1 MANSSPSRLERRF
14 AAALACGLLGA
25 AAVAQVP
32 REAQKIVMDAV
43 PVEIDTRNNTAVFRD
58 VVITQGDLRIQAN
71 EAHVAG
77 GLDFETGKWTVI
89 GDVRINAEGGSLK
102 SDKAVVSF
110 RDKLISQA
118 TITGSPA
125 VFEQKRQDGT
135 LSHGRAGTIDYETA
149 SGTVNFAGDAWLSI
163 GGNEISGQSFAY
175 NIKTQ
180 KMQPLTR
187 GDAARSDTSRIR
199 FVIPPSSAKDAKDK
213 NKEKKP

>member
-1 MANSSPSRLERRF
+1 MANSPLSNRTRF
-14 AAALACGLLGA
+14 AATLACGLLGVA
-25 AAVAQVP
+25 ASAQVP

-77 GLDFETGKWTVI
+77 GLDFETGQWTVT

-125 VFEQKRQDGT
+125 VFEQQRADGT
-135 LSHGRAGTIDYETA
+135 MSRGRAGTIDYETA
-149 SGTVNFAGDAWLSI
+149 SGTVNFAGNAWLSF
-163 GGNEISGQSFAY
+163 GGNEISGQSLVY

-180 KMQPLTR
+180 SMQGQP
-187 GDAARSDTSRIR
+187 RSDTGKPGGGRIR
-199 FVIPPSSAKDAKDK
+199 IVIPPRNQDDDDKDAG
-213 NKEKKP
+213 KKP

>member
-1 MANSSPSRLERRF
+1 MPNSSPNSFTRL
-14 AAALACGLLGA
+14 AAALACGLLGLPA
-25 AAVAQVP
+25 AAQAP
-32 REAQKIVMDAV
+32 RETQKIVMDAV

-71 EAHVAG
+71 EAHVVG
-77 GLDFETGKWTVI
+77 GLEVKTGQWTVI

-110 RDKLISQA
+110 RDRLISQA

-125 VFEQKRQDGT
+125 VFEQKRPDGT
-135 LSHGRAGTIDYETA
+135 TSHGRAGTIDYETA
-149 SGTVNFAGDAWLSI
+149 SGVVNFAGDAWLSF
-163 GGNEISGQSFAY
+163 GGNEMSGQSFAY

-180 KMQPLTR
+180 KMQPLAKS
-187 GDAARSDTSRIR
+187 DAARSDTGRIR

-213 NKEKKP
+213 NTEKKP

>member
-1 MANSSPSRLERRF
+1 MVNLFRNDFIPR
-14 AAALACGLLGA
+14 AAVLALGLLGVSA
-25 AAVAQVP
+25 GAQVP
-32 REAQKIVMDAV
+32 REEQKIIMDAV
-43 PVEIDTRNNTAVFRD
+43 PVEIDTRNNTALFRD

-77 GLDFETGKWTVI
+77 GLDFETGKWTVT

-125 VFEQKRQDGT
+125 VFEQQAADGT
-135 LSHGRAGTIDYETA
+135 MSRGHAGTIDYETM
-149 SGTVNFAGDAWLSI
+149 SGTVNFAGNAWLSI
-163 GGNEISGQSFAY
+163 GGNEISGQSLSF

-180 KMQPLTR
+180 SFQGRPR
-187 GDAARSDTSRIR
+187 TSPDKPGGRVR
-199 FVIPPSSAKDAKDK
+199 FVIPPSSTKEKE
-213 NKEKKP
+213 KEKKP

>member
-1 MANSSPSRLERRF
+1 MANSSPSKCTRL
-14 AAALACGLLGA
+14 AATLACGWLGV

-77 GLDFETGKWTVI
+77 GLDFDTGKWTVS

-110 RDKLISQA
+110 RNKLISQA

-135 LSHGRAGTIDYETA
+135 TSHGRAGTIDYETA
-149 SGTVNFAGDAWLSI
+149 SGTVNFAGDAWLSY

-180 KMQPLTR
+180 KLLPQTGIDPAR
-187 GDAARSDTSRIR
+187 PDAGRIK
-199 FVIPPSSAKDAKDK
+199 FVIPPGSAKDK